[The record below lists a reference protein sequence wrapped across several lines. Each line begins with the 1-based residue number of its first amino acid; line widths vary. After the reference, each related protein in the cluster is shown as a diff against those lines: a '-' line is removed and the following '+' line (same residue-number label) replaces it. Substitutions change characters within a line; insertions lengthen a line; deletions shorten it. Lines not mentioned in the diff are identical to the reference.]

1 MAIILTDSF
10 KYCPEF
16 PERVLVTS
24 KTLCSF
30 EGNTTIE
37 AAFCTRGMAQ
47 RLLSINLPNLKVI
60 QLFSAGYD
68 GIDLELVRKKGITL
82 CNAADVYNIGMAEF
96 VVYAMLL
103 RAKRYHHSLKNHSIR
118 LLRNYHYL
126 TELYGKTVG
135 IMGCGNIGGQ
145 IAKRLSAFD
154 MKVIGYDAN
163 TTDKPYFEKI
173 YGIDERDAFVP
184 QCDYLVCCL
193 PLMKATEGLLN
204 NDWFSLMKPNIT
216 IVNVARKSVIC
227 DKDTISFLKS
237 HKDATAILD
246 MLEKVPNPIT
256 NPYRRLS
263 NALVLPGVT
272 AASRES
278 MMRLHQLLLDN
289 LKRLEKGE
297 PLLNIIINSK

>member
-16 PERVLVTS
+16 PERVLATS
-24 KTLCSF
+24 KTLSSF
-30 EGNTTIE
+30 EGNTAVV

-47 RLLSINLPNLKVI
+47 RLLFVNLPNLKVI

-68 GIDLELVRKKGITL
+68 GIDLEMVRKKGITL

-96 VVYAMLL
+96 VVYGMLAS
-103 RAKRYHHSLKNHSIR
+103 AKKYHRSIKNRHVR
-118 LLRNYHYL
+118 LMRNYHYL
-126 TELYGKTVG
+126 HELYGKTVG

-163 TTDKPYFEKI
+163 TTPKPHFEKI
-173 YGIDERDAFVP
+173 YGLDERATFVP

-193 PLMKATEGLLN
+193 PLVKATEGLLN

-227 DKDTISFLKS
+227 DKDMLSFLKS
-237 HKDATAILD
+237 HKDATAVLD
-246 MLEKVPNPIT
+246 MLEKIPNPIT

-289 LKRLEKGE
+289 LSRMEKDE
-297 PLLNIIINSK
+297 PLLNVVVGPK

>member
-16 PERVLVTS
+16 PERVLATP
-24 KTLCSF
+24 KTLSSF
-30 EGNTTIE
+30 EGNPDVI
-37 AAFCTRGMAQ
+37 AAFCSRGMAII
-47 RLLSINLPNLKVI
+47 LLEKDFPNLKVI

-68 GIDLELVRKKGITL
+68 GIDLELVKQKGITL
-82 CNAADVYNIGMAEF
+82 CNAANVYNIGMAEF
-96 VVYAMLL
+96 VVYGMLAS
-103 RAKRYHHSLKNHSIR
+103 AKKYHRSIKNHHVR

-145 IAKRLSAFD
+145 IAKKLAAFD
-154 MKVIGYDAN
+154 MKVLGYDAN
-163 TTDKPYFEKI
+163 TSPKPFFEKI
-173 YGIDERDAFVP
+173 YGLDERDAFVP
-184 QCDYLVCCL
+184 QCDYIVCCL

-204 NDWFSLMKPNIT
+204 KDWFSLMKPNVT

-227 DKDTISFLKS
+227 DKDLLAFLKS
-237 HKDATAILD
+237 HKDATAVLD
-246 MLEKVPNPIT
+246 MLEKIPNSIT

-272 AASRES
+272 AASVES
-278 MMRLHQLLLDN
+278 MERLHQLLLDN
-289 LKRLEKGE
+289 LSRINENE
-297 PLLNIIINSK
+297 PLINVIVGAK

>member
-16 PERVLVTS
+16 PERLLATS
-24 KTLCSF
+24 KALSSF
-30 EGNTTIE
+30 DGNTAVV

-47 RLLSINLPNLKVI
+47 RLLSVNLPNLKVI

-68 GIDLELVRKKGITL
+68 GIDLEIVRKKGITL

-96 VVYAMLL
+96 VVYAMLMQ
-103 RAKRYHHSLKNHSIR
+103 AKRYHRGLKNHSIR

-126 TELYGKTVG
+126 TELNGKTVG

-163 TTDKPYFEKI
+163 NTDRPYFEKI
-173 YGIDERDAFVP
+173 YGINERDAFVP

-227 DKDTISFLKS
+227 DKDMISFLKS

-246 MLEKVPNPIT
+246 MLEKIPNPIT

-289 LKRLEKGE
+289 LSRMEKDE
-297 PLLNIIINSK
+297 PLLNVVVGPK

>member
-16 PERVLVTS
+16 PERVLVTP
-24 KTLCSF
+24 KTLSSF
-30 EGNTTIE
+30 EGKTDVV

-47 RLLSINLPNLKVI
+47 RLLSVNLPNLKVI

-68 GIDLELVRKKGITL
+68 GIDLDLVRKKGITL

-96 VVYAMLL
+96 VVYAMLM
-103 RAKRYHHSLKNHSIR
+103 RAKRYHRSIKNHSIR

-145 IAKRLSAFD
+145 IAKRLSSFD

-163 TTDKPYFEKI
+163 TSDKPYFEKI
-173 YGIDERDAFVP
+173 YGINERDAFVP
-184 QCDYLVCCL
+184 QCDYIVCCI
-193 PLMKATEGLLN
+193 PLMSATEGLLN
-204 NDWFSLMKPNIT
+204 NDWFKQMKSNVT
-216 IVNVARKSVIC
+216 IVNVARKKVIC
-227 DKDTISFLKS
+227 DKDLLSFLKS
-237 HKDATAILD
+237 HKDATAVLD
-246 MLEKVPNPIT
+246 MLEKIPNPFT

-263 NALVLPGVT
+263 NVLVLPGVT
-272 AASRES
+272 AASCES
-278 MMRLHQLLLDN
+278 MDRLHQLIMSNYSKIKD
-289 LKRLEKGE
+289 GVS
-297 PLLNIIINSK
+297 PSNIIVNPK